1 MAVAL
6 QSKTLFVPTAPDT
19 FAPRLGAHTL
29 LREAS
34 VGVSASADTTGGE
47 KENAFAEGLTF
58 DFWRPGTA
66 GTHWLRASF
75 GAARLSN
82 YLGIAAH
89 NLHQQGAVVKMQH
102 STDGGVTWTDSSE
115 DFLPATSSPILIL
128 YTDVF
133 AAEHRLLIVSTG
145 AVSIGAVH
153 FGEILALDAPLAAP
167 WKPPHLARENRYL
180 NEMSEGGAFLGRTV
194 IAEGA
199 KLELE
204 IPGVGMVW
212 ARDKW
217 EDTVR
222 LIETRPFFFAARD
235 AAAIGGVAEAEVFY
249 GWAEDQ
255 PIIRY
260 EQNVFGTL
268 SLRARGIVT

>member
-1 MAVAL
+1 MPVVL
-6 QSKTLFVPTAPDT
+6 QSKSLFVPNAPDT

-29 LREAS
+29 LRDAAA
-34 VGVSASADTTGGE
+34 GVSASADTTGGE
-47 KENAFAEGLTF
+47 KENAYAEGLTF

-66 GTHWLRASF
+66 GTHWLRATF
-75 GAARLSN
+75 GAGRWSN

-89 NLHQQGAVVKMQH
+89 DLPQRGAVVKMQH
-102 STDGGVTWTDSSE
+102 STDSGTTWTDSSD
-115 DFLPATSSPILIL
+115 DFRPATSSPILIL

-133 AAEHRLLIVSTG
+133 APSHRLLIVSDE

-153 FGEILALDAPLAAP
+153 FGEVLKLDAPLTAP
-167 WKPPHLARENRYL
+167 WKPPHLSRANRYL
-180 NEMSEGGAFLGRTV
+180 NEVSEGGAFLGRSV

-199 KLELE
+199 ELELE
-204 IPGVGMVW
+204 IPGVGMAWV
-212 ARDKW
+212 RDKW

-235 AAAIGGVAEAEVFY
+235 SDALGGVAEAEVFY

-255 PIIRY
+255 PIVRY